1 MIYRWA
7 PESHGLLGQQTATIG
22 SQGPGKAFVHEST
35 CPAFMGAVNQA
46 SVVVCALG
54 KTKHFLRLSW
64 ALSSQVFFHQ
74 HAVCPLLLPSPI
86 CTHVDVSRLPR
97 TECTLRTSVLAS
109 ARGRALSLPF
119 GDEFWSLITSW
130 LGVEPHPQGGVRH
143 GEPPLVQIFKLWEI
157 R

>member
-35 CPAFMGAVNQA
+35 CPAFVGAVNQA

-74 HAVCPLLLPSPI
+74 HAVPFSHMHTCGCEQAAQDRMYFEDICPSLSSGKSSLSP
-86 CTHVDVSRLPR
+86 
-97 TECTLRTSVLAS
+97 
-109 ARGRALSLPF
+109 
-119 GDEFWSLITSW
+119 FW
-130 LGVEPHPQGGVRH
+130 G
-143 GEPPLVQIFKLWEI
+143 
-157 R
+157 